1 MNLLVERLKT
11 PIGAVLITHD
21 GAMIC
26 NTEFE
31 DSDRREQELALHF
44 PDATFTH
51 AKSRSAFADA
61 LARYFKGDIRA
72 IDKLPVAKIG
82 TPFQQSAWAALRRI
96 KAGETRSYAE
106 QAHAIGRPNAARAVG
121 RANALNPNAIVVPCH
136 RVRGAAGDLT
146 GYGGGLERKR
156 WLIDHE
162 ARFAQRK

>member
-1 MNLLVERLKT
+1 MQLFVERLKT

-21 GAMIC
+21 GKAVC

-31 DSDRREQELALHF
+31 DSERREKELAQHF
-44 PDATFTH
+44 PDATFAR
-51 AKSRSAFADA
+51 AKTRSPFADA

-82 TPFQQSAWAALRRI
+82 TPFQQRAWAALRRI
-96 KAGETRSYAE
+96 KAGETRSYGD
-106 QAHAIGRPNAARAVG
+106 QARSIGLPNAARAVG
-121 RANALNPNAIVVPCH
+121 RANALNPNAIIVPCH

-146 GYGGGLERKR
+146 GYGGGLDRKR

-162 ARFAQRK
+162 ARHAAKG